1 MRKRM
6 IQRTVRTDTVNTRL
20 SMLEDSRDRQYAEI
34 KMIVQHLGLEFKY
47 QPDRTLR
54 KPQSAFR
61 RWWNYIIRKDRW

>member
-1 MRKRM
+1 
-6 IQRTVRTDTVNTRL
+6 L